1 MNMFDINFLIQTTLT
16 AVVLLSMAFRI
27 RGNYLVHVVTM
38 TAVVILGFVVLGVAS
53 PLFSDSSYVET
64 LMNPTMNL
72 ATFVSHAFFGLA
84 SLGSGTILVGFLLR
98 DRAIPARSNLIA
110 KTVSIL
116 WVLAYAIGVLFF
128 VILHVL

>member
-1 MNMFDINFLIQTTLT
+1 LKEVRGMNMFDINFLIQTTLT

-84 SLGSGTILVGFLLR
+84 CRVFTSG
-98 DRAIPARSNLIA
+98 
-110 KTVSIL
+110 
-116 WVLAYAIGVLFF
+116 
-128 VILHVL
+128 